1 MNTLVLYFSYGGNN
15 RLLAEYLADTLKAD
29 LCPVEERKHRT
40 ALTIMLDMM
49 LKREPKLKP
58 LAKRVADY
66 SRVILV
72 CPLWDS
78 KLANPFRTAIKEQVG
93 PLQDYAFIS
102 FCGYDRPNQRTLVKQ
117 ELTELLEHEPRIS
130 EEIHVGDLF
139 PEDKRQNVRL
149 ITGYHAKAGDLAHF
163 RPQLEAFV
171 ARFEGVEATT

>member
-29 LCPVEERKHRT
+29 LCPVEERKRRT

-58 LAKRVADY
+58 LAKQVTDY

-93 PLQDYAFIS
+93 SLREYAFIS
-102 FCGYDRPNQRTLVKQ
+102 FCGYERPSQRSLIKQ
-117 ELTELLEHEPRIS
+117 ELTELLGHEPRVS

-149 ITGYHAKAGDLAHF
+149 ITGYHAKPEDLVHF
-163 RPQLEAFV
+163 RAQLEAFV
-171 ARFEGVEATT
+171 AELEKAKVTA